1 MMELLAPAGTPDRL
15 WAALSAGADA
25 VYLGG
30 KQFSARRFA
39 GNFTNEEIKEAV
51 ALCHALGKSVYVTL
65 NILISDTEIP
75 ELLAYLDFLGTTGI
89 DGLLVQDLGV
99 ARLAR
104 ERIPHVPL
112 HASTQMTVSNLSGV
126 EFLRTLGFKRVV
138 LSRELSHEE
147 ISYIAHHTDVEIEV
161 FVHGALCVSY
171 SGQCLMSSFIGG
183 RSGNRGACAQP
194 CRMPYRLTDEAGKI
208 AVSSRGDYILS
219 LRDMVSLESLSALS
233 EAGVVSLKVEGRMK
247 EPEYVYAVISAYREA
262 LDAMESGA
270 EIDEKELLRRMQ
282 ARFNRGYT
290 EGYAKNEISGAMMT
304 GDAPGNHGV
313 PAGYVVRK
321 GKGNFTFLPNARPE
335 GQNLSGISYVTVEK
349 SMAFVE
355 LSSVRFEKNGSVF
368 VRTEKEAAEGGAV
381 YWVPKPKKENFG
393 PKYFMRRIPLTF
405 TCSAMPGQPVTLSAD
420 DGAGHCVSV
429 SSEFSAEAARER
441 VTGEDE
447 IAGLL
452 SRLGNTI
459 YTFGGAAI
467 RNDGCMVPKSV
478 VNHLRQDVC
487 EKMSR
492 LRIDEFEKSRGSNAP
507 ILLPVVRRRMEET
520 GVPRLFV
527 RTDDE
532 KQALEAMAE
541 GAGVIFG
548 GESFSHRPIPV
559 SAYQKVLETGREK
572 GLRVIFSMPRVVR
585 QMREEAARTLFL
597 TLGNLLPDAME
608 IRFPGAMLW
617 AKELPETV
625 GITGEASLNIFNAEG
640 LFEAADWGLS
650 SVYVSPECTLSQIRH
665 MAKVSPIPIGV
676 TVYGRQEMM
685 ISEYCVVNAVLG
697 KGRDKMH
704 CEAPCMRGRYALSDG
719 GGRLFPIRTDEACH
733 MHILNSAVTDMRPQ
747 TEKLSGAGISYFVID
762 VRGTKENA
770 GALVRSFA
778 HALAGGHEAGL
789 PGATR
794 GHFVRGVL

>member
-39 GNFTNEEIKEAV
+39 GNFTNEEIKDAV

-65 NILISDTEIP
+65 NILISDKEMP
-75 ELLAYLDFLGTTGI
+75 ELLSYLDFLGTTGI

-99 ARLAR
+99 ARLVR

-126 EFLRTLGFKRVV
+126 EFLRTLGFKRIV

-161 FVHGALCVSY
+161 FVHGALCVCY

-194 CRMPYRLTDEAGKI
+194 CRMPYRLTDEVGKET
-208 AVSSRGDYILS
+208 VSSRGDYILS

-262 LDAMESGA
+262 LDAMQSGE
-270 EIDEKELLRRMQ
+270 EIDKKELLHRMQ
-282 ARFNRGYT
+282 TRFNRGYT
-290 EGYAKNEISGAMMT
+290 ERYAKNEISGAMMT

-313 PAGYVVRK
+313 PAGYVARI
-321 GKGNFTFLPNARPE
+321 GKGNFMFQSNSRPAV
-335 GQNLSGISYVTVEK
+335 QNLFGISYVTTEK
-349 SMAFVE
+349 MMAFVDM
-355 LSSVRFEKNGSVF
+355 SSVRFEKNGSVF
-368 VRTEKEAAEGGAV
+368 VHAETEAAEGGAV

-393 PKYFMRRIPLTF
+393 PKYFTRRIPLTF
-405 TCSAMPGQPVTLSAD
+405 TFSAMPGHSMMLSAD
-420 DGAGHCVSV
+420 DGAGHGVSV
-429 SSEFSAEAARER
+429 SSEFIAEAAHER

-447 IAGLL
+447 IISLL

-459 YTFGGAAI
+459 YSFCGAAI
-467 RNDGCMVPKSV
+467 RNDGCMVPKSI

-487 EKMSR
+487 EKISR
-492 LRIDEFEKSRGSNAP
+492 QRIEEFEASRGPYASTIP
-507 ILLPVVRRRMEET
+507 SVVRKRVEER
-520 GVPRLFV
+520 GVPRFFV
-527 RTDDE
+527 RTDNE
-532 KQALEAMAE
+532 KQALDAIGE

-548 GESFSHRPIPV
+548 GESFSHWPIPV
-559 SAYQKVLETGREK
+559 SVYKNVLETGRAA
-572 GLRVIFSMPRVVR
+572 GMRVIFSMPRIVR
-585 QMREEAARTLFL
+585 QMRESAARTKFF
-597 TLGNLLPDAME
+597 TLGNLMPDAME

-625 GITGEASLNIFNAEG
+625 GVTGEASLNVFNAEG
-640 LFEAADWGLS
+640 LIEVADWGLS
-650 SVYVSPECTLSQIRH
+650 SVYVSPECTISQIRR
-665 MAKVSPIPIGV
+665 MAKVSPIPLGV
-676 TVYGRQEMM
+676 TVFGRQEMM

-697 KGRDKMH
+697 MGRDKMH
-704 CEAPCMRGRYALSDG
+704 CDAPCMRGRYALSDG
-719 GGRLFPIRTDEACH
+719 GGRLFPVRTDEVCH
-733 MHILNSAVTDMRPQ
+733 MHILNSAVTDMRPHM
-747 TEKLSGAGISYFVID
+747 EKLSRAGISFFAID
-762 VRGTKENA
+762 VRGTTEDA

-778 HALAGGHEAGL
+778 RALAGGYEPGI

-794 GHFVRGVL
+794 GHFARGVL